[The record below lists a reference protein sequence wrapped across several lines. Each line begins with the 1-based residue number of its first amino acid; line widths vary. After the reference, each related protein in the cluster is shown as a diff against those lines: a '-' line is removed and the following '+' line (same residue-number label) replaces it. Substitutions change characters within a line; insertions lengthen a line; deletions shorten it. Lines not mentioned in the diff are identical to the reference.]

1 MKFIFETV
9 AETQKTSLAAALD
22 FTDSVLL
29 VVERLTQ
36 LNIEVSR
43 AALEQSSEMTLLC
56 LNGCLAEGNA
66 FAWHTGTVSGVER
79 FSRYCQAVSE
89 MAQAAKQ

>member
-9 AETQKTSLAAALD
+9 AETQQTSLAAALD

-43 AALEQSSEMTLLC
+43 AAFEQSSAMTLLC
-56 LNGCLAEGNA
+56 LNSGLAEGNA
-66 FAWHTGTVSGVER
+66 FAWNSGVESGLER
-79 FSRYCQAVSE
+79 FSRYCQAVRA
-89 MAQAAKQ
+89 MAQPA